1 MNDRMRS
8 LYVERSI
15 PRIALTKVL
24 AAFREDAYFSP
35 ASPMRLGHIGVDLP
49 GPRWVRV
56 ENRLSGIC
64 GSDLHF
70 VYVDVDLRIAPAALP
85 AHQRIYLGHEIVGH
99 VAEIGPE
106 VTALDVGDRVALQFM
121 AGNCFTE
128 GIEPPCR
135 YCAAGNCYLCEN
147 AAEADSAPIGGG
159 WGDGLL
165 AHEQQLF
172 RVPDALSDEEAVLLE
187 PAAVGVHAV
196 LRRPPASGQRAL
208 ILGCGIIGLLTLQA
222 ARAAAP
228 AAEITAMA
236 RYRHQAR
243 AAHALGAD
251 HVLTGKFDPYGVV
264 AALAD
269 ARRYTGLLGNE
280 TLVGGFD
287 VVYDCVG
294 TAATIQDALRWTRAG
309 GSVVVVGIDLNL
321 LTADLSPVWHD
332 EVDLLG
338 SYISGAETWE
348 GERLST
354 FDLTARWFADGKLS
368 ADGLITHRFHLDEYR
383 AAIETAG
390 DKSQRSIKVVF
401 QFTDGD

>member
-1 MNDRMRS
+1 VNNTMRT
-8 LYVERSI
+8 LYMERSI
-15 PRIALTKVL
+15 PRIALTKAL
-24 AAFREDAYFSP
+24 ARFRDDAYFSP
-35 ASPMRLGHIGVDLP
+35 AAPMRMGRMEPALP
-49 GPRWVRV
+49 GPHWVWV
-56 ENRLSGIC
+56 ENRLAGIC

-85 AHQRIYLGHEIVGH
+85 AHQRIYLGHEIVGY
-99 VAEIGPE
+99 VAEVGPE
-106 VTALDVGDRVALQFM
+106 VATLNVGDRVALQFT

-135 YCAAGNCYLCEN
+135 YCVAGNCYLCEN
-147 AAEADSAPIGGG
+147 AAEAHSAPIGGG
-159 WGDGLL
+159 WGDGFK

-196 LRRPPASGQRAL
+196 LHRRPASGQRAL
-208 ILGCGIIGLLTLQA
+208 VLGCGIIGLLTLQVV
-222 ARAAAP
+222 RAAAP
-228 AAEITAMA
+228 DAEITALA

-251 HVLTGKFDPYGVV
+251 QVLTGKFDPYGVI
-264 AALAD
+264 AALTD

-294 TAATIQDALRWTRAG
+294 TAATIQDALRWTRASG
-309 GSVVVVGIDLNL
+309 AVVVIGLNLNL
-321 LTADLSPVWHD
+321 LTVDLSPVWHD

-354 FDLTARWFADGKLS
+354 FELTARWFADGKLS
-368 ADGLITHRFHLDEYR
+368 ADGLITHRFDLDDYR
-383 AAIETAG
+383 TAIETAS
-390 DKSQRSIKVVF
+390 DKSQKSIKVVF
-401 QFTDGD
+401 EFDAGR

>member
-1 MNDRMRS
+1 MRT
-8 LYVERSI
+8 LYVGRSM
-15 PRIALTKVL
+15 PRIAITKALT
-24 AAFREDAYFSP
+24 AFRGNAYFGA
-35 ASPMRLGHIGVDLP
+35 ASHMRMGRVDPNLP

-56 ENRLSGIC
+56 ENQLAGIC
-64 GSDLHF
+64 GSDLQLVHL
-70 VYVDVDLRIAPAALP
+70 DVDLRIAPAALP
-85 AHQRIYLGHEIVGH
+85 AHRRIYLGHEVVGR

-106 VTALDVGDRVALQFM
+106 VATLDVGDRVTLQFM

-128 GIEPPCR
+128 DIEPSCR
-135 YCAAGNCYLCEN
+135 YCAAGDCYLCEN
-147 AAEADSAPIGGG
+147 AAQADSAPRGGG
-159 WGDGLL
+159 WGDGFL

-172 RVPDALSDEEAVLLE
+172 RVPDPLTDEEAVLLE
-187 PAAVGVHAV
+187 PAAVGVHAI
-196 LRRPPASGQRAL
+196 LRRPPEPGQRAL

-228 AAEITAMA
+228 GAEITAMA

-251 HVLTGKFDPYGVV
+251 HVLTGKFDPYGVI
-264 AALAD
+264 AALTNAQ
-269 ARRYTGLLGNE
+269 RFTGLLGNQ

-294 TAATIQDALRWTRAG
+294 TATTIQDALRWTRAG
-309 GSVVVVGIDLNL
+309 GAVVVVGIDLNR
-321 LTADLSPVWHD
+321 LTIDLSPVWHD

-338 SYISGAETWE
+338 SYISGGETWA

-354 FDLTARWFADGKLS
+354 FELAARWFADGKLN
-368 ADGLITHRFHLDEYR
+368 ADDLITHRFDLGDCR
-383 AAIETAG
+383 TAIVAAS
-390 DKSQRSIKVVF
+390 DKSQESIKVVF